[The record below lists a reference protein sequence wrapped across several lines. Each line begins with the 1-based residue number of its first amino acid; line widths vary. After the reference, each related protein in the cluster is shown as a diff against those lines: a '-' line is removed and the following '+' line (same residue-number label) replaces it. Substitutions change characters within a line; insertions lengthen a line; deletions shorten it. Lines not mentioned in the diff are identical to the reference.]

1 MARRRRRGLLG
12 QLARSSRIG
21 LVFVVVISGLWY
33 WQEGDVRDRLSWM
46 GVPEW
51 QWNDW
56 RGWNRVLRND
66 GFLVG
71 WSDVRGEALWV
82 GYVLNRVD
90 SPRSQ
95 PRPDRFEPDWRSLWP
110 IGSDDYTHSGYDRGH
125 LAPNY
130 AMSVVHGRD
139 AQLASFLMTNI
150 TPQRPKLN
158 RQLWQRLEEA
168 VIDDFVPRFGR
179 VWVVTGPVFDDQLL
193 HRVGFTQVP
202 VGFYKILVV
211 PGQTPRALAF
221 LMPQDVSGN
230 EPLARF
236 LVTVDEIEAHTGL
249 DFFPQ
254 LPDSIE
260 RQMEGYV
267 ETAGWGLEAVST
279 RPGRYQ

>member
-1 MARRRRRGLLG
+1 MLG

-21 LVFVVVISGLWY
+21 LVFVIVISGLWY

-51 QWNDW
+51 HWNDW

-71 WSDVRGEALWV
+71 WSDVRGEPLWV
-82 GYVLNRVD
+82 GYALNRVID
-90 SPRSQ
+90 PHSYS
-95 PRPDRFEPDWRSLWP
+95 RPDRFESDWRSLWP
-110 IGSDDYTHSGYDRGH
+110 ISADDYTRSGYDRGH

-139 AQLASFLMTNI
+139 AQMASFLMTNI

-168 VIDDFVPRFGR
+168 VIDDFVPRFGS
-179 VWVVTGPVFDDQLL
+179 VWVVAGPVFDDQLL
-193 HRVGFTQVP
+193 HRVGFTQIP
-202 VGFYKILVV
+202 VGFYKILIV

-221 LMPQDVSGN
+221 FMPQDVNGK

-236 LVTVDEIEAHTGL
+236 LVTIDEIEARTGL
-249 DFFPQ
+249 DFFPR
-254 LPDSIE
+254 LADPVE
-260 RQMEGYV
+260 RRLEGRV
-267 ETAGWGLEAVST
+267 ETNGWGLEAIST